1 MITLPKVEEVPECA
15 NDKMVYKTIV
25 SIFKKYREQYEA
37 PISEFDNELLW
48 LLNFVDNRA
57 VNKPYVLF
65 KCGFVFHQE
74 KVGINITRIATT
86 ISLTNMQVSQ
96 RVKGWITQVWDITE
110 KKMLLFH
117 FRNNCD
123 LRTWSL
129 RKINKDN
136 CISEFVLSKIS
147 LQTPQPVNEVN
158 LIPPPLI
165 QPVTSINT
173 KIIDMKHMSNFI
185 VCSKSPKQW
194 VFNQESKK
202 NFVLF

>member
-74 KVGINITRIATT
+74 KVGILGKVSLSGETFGDYRISTT
-86 ISLTNMQVSQ
+86 IANSLST
-96 RVKGWITQVWDITE
+96 
-110 KKMLLFH
+110 
-117 FRNNCD
+117 
-123 LRTWSL
+123 
-129 RKINKDN
+129 
-136 CISEFVLSKIS
+136 
-147 LQTPQPVNEVN
+147 
-158 LIPPPLI
+158 
-165 QPVTSINT
+165 
-173 KIIDMKHMSNFI
+173 
-185 VCSKSPKQW
+185 
-194 VFNQESKK
+194 
-202 NFVLF
+202 